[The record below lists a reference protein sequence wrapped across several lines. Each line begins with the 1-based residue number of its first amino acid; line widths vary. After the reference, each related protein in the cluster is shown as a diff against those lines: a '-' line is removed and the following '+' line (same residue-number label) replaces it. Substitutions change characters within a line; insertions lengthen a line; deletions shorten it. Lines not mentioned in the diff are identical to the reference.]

1 MPGTSTL
8 YATLAALVA
17 GFAGGWLVQGWRWDA
32 SLTAAANA
40 RYSAVVRVRQTD
52 ADLQRIATARGASV
66 EAQLQFQRERSHA
79 IQSAI
84 NARLAG
90 LPVCAVP
97 GDVVGLLNAAAGRDA
112 LAPSAG
118 SAGEPGPAQPG
129 ADPPRGAGGAP
140 GSAGDAPATRA
151 AEAGAGRDAAI
162 PASTCGAEL
171 AIAARNYSEVC
182 IPNAVERDALRELYN
197 QVRARINA
205 PP

>member
-1 MPGTSTL
+1 MPGTLTL
-8 YATLAALVA
+8 YATLAAMVA

-66 EAQLQFQRERSHA
+66 EAQLQFQREKSHA

-90 LPVCAVP
+90 LPQCAVP

-129 ADPPRGAGGAP
+129 ADTARGAGE
-140 GSAGDAPATRA
+140 SAGRSPG
-151 AEAGAGRDAAI
+151 AEAGTGRDATI

-182 IPNAVERDALRELYN
+182 IPNAIERDALRALYN
-197 QVRARINA
+197 EVKTRINA